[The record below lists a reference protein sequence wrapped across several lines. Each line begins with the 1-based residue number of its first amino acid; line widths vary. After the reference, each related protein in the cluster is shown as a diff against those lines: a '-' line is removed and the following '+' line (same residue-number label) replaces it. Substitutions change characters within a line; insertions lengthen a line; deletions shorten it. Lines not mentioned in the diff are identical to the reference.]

1 MYVAYWERSS
11 KYCPNTE
18 ITFELLRLK
27 NQDVIPFQ
35 DPCRTS
41 RKPFSLISS
50 IYVDCIFRFS
60 FFKSCRGRFSWG
72 KTAHFLSRQSV
83 GTRVQRESRV
93 RGTSTKLTIKDQL
106 CKRLYWCLYLMIFF
120 LYFIFKQQFQA
131 LHKKIWTTTA
141 CALLNITYQI
151 QPMTTYPI
159 TRF

>member
-1 MYVAYWERSS
+1 MYEGYWECSS
-11 KYCPNTE
+11 KYCSNTTLHLNCKDWK
-18 ITFELLRLK
+18 IKMLFHFRIPAGLLR
-27 NQDVIPFQ
+27 
-35 DPCRTS
+35 
-41 RKPFSLISS
+41 SLL
-50 IYVDCIFRFS
+50 YHAQAVFHEKLLF
-60 FFKSCRGRFSWG
+60 
-72 KTAHFLSRQSV
+72 THFLSQHSV
-83 GTRVQRESRV
+83 GTSVQRESSV
-93 RGTSTKLTIKDQL
+93 RDTSTNLTIKDQL